1 MESRHATIL
10 CLLFAGLVLV
20 FIFNQTSYG
29 SIPLFVFQSSQYCN
43 PSTQSNTRNYT
54 DALESALSEV
64 SMANKTVI
72 IAIVN
77 KAYVEGDKPMLDL
90 FLDGFWLGEDTRG
103 LISHLLLVAVDQTSF
118 ERCRFLHL
126 HCYKLEADDH
136 ANFEA
141 EKLYMSQEFIKMM
154 WRRTLFLKDLLKRGY
169 SFVFTDID
177 VMWLRNP
184 FPRLNSFNESMDLQ
198 ISADKFNGDQWS
210 ESNPIN
216 TGFYMVRSNN
226 RTISLFEKWYDR
238 KNNSTGVKEQDVLD
252 SMMHEGVF
260 RELGLSVKFLD
271 TLYFSGFCEV
281 SKDFKA
287 VTTIH
292 ANCCRTISAKVAD
305 LTAVIHD
312 WKKFEILSNSS
323 QTSSLKWTN
332 HVNCQG
338 SWKDFNVTLG

>member
-1 MESRHATIL
+1 
-10 CLLFAGLVLV
+10 
-20 FIFNQTSYG
+20 
-29 SIPLFVFQSSQYCN
+29 
-43 PSTQSNTRNYT
+43 
-54 DALESALSEV
+54 
-64 SMANKTVI
+64 
-72 IAIVN
+72 
-77 KAYVEGDKPMLDL
+77 
-90 FLDGFWLGEDTRG
+90 
-103 LISHLLLVAVDQTSF
+103 
-118 ERCRFLHL
+118 
-126 HCYKLEADDH
+126 
-136 ANFEA
+136 
-141 EKLYMSQEFIKMM
+141 
-154 WRRTLFLKDLLKRGY
+154 
-169 SFVFTDID
+169 
-177 VMWLRNP
+177 MWLRNP

-198 ISADKFNGDQWS
+198 ISTDKFNGDQWS

-238 KNNSTGVKEQDVLD
+238 KNNSTGVKEQDVLN

-287 VTTIH
+287 VTTVH
-292 ANCCRTISAKVAD
+292 ANCCRTISATVAD

-312 WKKFEILSNSS
+312 WKKFESLSNSN

-332 HVNCQG
+332 HVNCEG

>member
-10 CLLFAGLVLV
+10 CFLFAGLLLF
-20 FIFNQTSYG
+20 FIFNQTSDG
-29 SIPLFVFQSSQYCN
+29 SIPLFAFQSSQYCK

-54 DALESALSEV
+54 DALESALSEA
-64 SMANKTVI
+64 SMADKTVI

-103 LISHLLLVAVDQTSF
+103 LIPHLLLVAVDQTSF
-118 ERCRFLHL
+118 EH
-126 HCYKLEADDH
+126 DH
-136 ANFEA
+136 ANFES

-154 WRRTLFLKDLLKRGY
+154 WRRTLFLKDLLKWGY

-238 KNNSTGVKEQDVLD
+238 KNNSTGMKEQDVLD

-287 VTTIH
+287 VTTVH

-312 WKKFEILSNSS
+312 WKKFESLSNSN

-332 HVNCQG
+332 HVNCED
-338 SWKDFNVTLG
+338 SWKDFNHPKK